1 MNPEQ
6 EIFEAITAG
15 DLERVRN
22 IINTHPAAVQARND
36 NGDSPLLAAL
46 YAGQAEISSYLMSKA
61 PSLTI
66 YEAAATGRI
75 ERVKELLEEDPR
87 LLNYLSHDG
96 WTPLHL
102 AAFFGQ
108 SLVVEF
114 LIDLGADMH
123 AVSQNSN
130 TAMPL
135 HSALASGKA
144 DVALLLI
151 EKGADISAAQLTHG
165 YTPLHYAAASG
176 LETVGRKLLEMGADP
191 NVAALDG
198 KTPIDMATEK
208 GHTEFAALLRESATN
223 PQG

>member
-22 IINTHPAAVQARND
+22 LISTHPATVQARND

-46 YAGQAEISSYLMSKA
+46 YAGKMEIASFLISKA

-66 YEAAATGRI
+66 YEAAATGKI

-87 LLNYLSHDG
+87 LLNFISHDG

-108 SLVVEF
+108 PLVAEF
-114 LIDLGADMH
+114 LIDLGADML

-130 TAMPL
+130 TVMPL
-135 HSALASGKA
+135 HSALASGKT
-144 DVALLLI
+144 DVAMLLI
-151 EKGADISAAQLTHG
+151 DKGADVSAPQLTHG
-165 YTPLHYAAASG
+165 YTPLHYAAAGG
-176 LETVGRKLLEMGADP
+176 LETVGRRLLEMGADP
-191 NVAALDG
+191 NVAAVDG

-208 GHTEFAALLRESATN
+208 GHPEFAELLRQSTTN
-223 PQG
+223 PPE